1 MIWHMVSWYDGR
13 MWTEVNGSLWRGD
26 GRRYGEVRILYGKS
40 RKIKRTDL
48 GNLKKDTFMQCY
60 IILVLQQF
68 LSSCMNVANNVGRP
82 SSRVPAKQKFW

>member
-13 MWTEVNGSLWRGD
+13 MWTEVSGSLWRGD

-48 GNLKKDTFMQCY
+48 GNLKRH
-60 IILVLQQF
+60 IHAILYNACFTAVFIVLHECKEKWPF
-68 LSSCMNVANNVGRP
+68 LTET
-82 SSRVPAKQKFW
+82 RVSAKYDFW